1 MKRVLYGAAA
11 LAAVAL
17 APGLASAQ
25 YYGYYAP
32 QPYYGYSAPAY
43 YQPYAPYAYGGM
55 PFYNVPP
62 GYVAP
67 SMAPGADWGQ
77 ATASSHG
84 TTVWGTSNT
93 YYPWY

>member
-11 LAAVAL
+11 LAAIAL
-17 APGLASAQ
+17 APAVASAQ

-43 YQPYAPYAYGGM
+43 YQPYTPYAYGTG
-55 PFYNVPP
+55 FYNVPP

-67 SMAPGADWGQ
+67 SMSPGVDWGQ

-93 YYPWY
+93 YYPGY